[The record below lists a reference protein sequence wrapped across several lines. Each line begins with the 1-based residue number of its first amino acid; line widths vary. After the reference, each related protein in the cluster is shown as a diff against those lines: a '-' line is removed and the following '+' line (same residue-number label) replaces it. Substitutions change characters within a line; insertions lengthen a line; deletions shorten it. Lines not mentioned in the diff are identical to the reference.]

1 MGEAV
6 TGRRGRRKRII
17 IVGVAAVAAV
27 AIGGGVAMAMTSSSG
42 PSYRLA
48 SVTRGSVTQT
58 VTSVGTVSSVN
69 RATVSFAESGKVASV
84 IAQLGQHVAAGQTLA
99 QLDMTTL
106 NQQLQAAQADVAK
119 AQQTL
124 AADTAAQLAGTTSS
138 SSAASTSS
146 TSSSSAGSTTHVTQS
161 AATTALTVTP
171 AVLLSPT
178 SVPASSSTAATSGPH
193 TVSTVGPGAGT
204 GSGASTPAPASGGSD
219 AGTGSASNSAVAAAQ
234 AKVAQAQA
242 VVLNQQQA
250 IDSQLATASADMRA
264 ETKACAA
271 VSVSSPTSGQSATP
285 TAKSGSTA
293 PSGAGSAPGSTSSS
307 SPPTS
312 APSAPSGG
320 TVVSGLAACQNL
332 ISTVLADQQQV
343 AAQENTQLSNEK
355 ALDTALTALQHAIL
369 ASPSG
374 GRQRI
379 QQWKRRIRLGQVRS
393 DPPTTP
399 ARSGRVEPARPVA
412 PDPRTSGAKN
422 SFGSSGSKN
431 GSGSASSKNG
441 FGSAGS
447 GSGSGSTG
455 SKSGSSSRSG
465 SSSSGSTGGSGFSGS
480 GAGSGSGRV
489 ITAAQLAADQAQI
502 DAANANV
509 AVAQQNSAQATLT
522 SPISG
527 TVAQVGLTVGSST
540 GSSGITVIGSGN
552 REVST
557 TVALN
562 DIDRVKIGDLAA
574 VTVDGVSTP
583 LSGKVSAIGI
593 LNTTT
598 GSSTSYPVTVL
609 LDPTSAKLYDGLGGS
624 VAITTSS
631 VSNVLTVPSSAVH
644 TVGQLNVVSVLKG
657 GTESTVRVDV
667 GAVGPDRTEITSG
680 LVEGQR
686 VVLANLDEPMPS
698 NSTNVNARRL
708 GVGGTG
714 GLGGA
719 GGLGGGAGL
728 GGGGGAGFGGGA
740 GGGGAVTRGGR

>member
-1 MGEAV
+1 V
-6 TGRRGRRKRII
+6 T
-17 IVGVAAVAAV
+17 
-27 AIGGGVAMAMTSSSG
+27 
-42 PSYRLA
+42 
-48 SVTRGSVTQT
+48 
-58 VTSVGTVSSVN
+58 
-69 RATVSFAESGKVASV
+69 
-84 IAQLGQHVAAGQTLA
+84 
-99 QLDMTTL
+99 
-106 NQQLQAAQADVAK
+106 
-119 AQQTL
+119 
-124 AADTAAQLAGTTSS
+124 
-138 SSAASTSS
+138 
-146 TSSSSAGSTTHVTQS
+146 
-161 AATTALTVTP
+161 
-171 AVLLSPT
+171 
-178 SVPASSSTAATSGPH
+178 
-193 TVSTVGPGAGT
+193 
-204 GSGASTPAPASGGSD
+204 
-219 AGTGSASNSAVAAAQ
+219 
-234 AKVAQAQA
+234 
-242 VVLNQQQA
+242 
-250 IDSQLATASADMRA
+250 
-264 ETKACAA
+264 
-271 VSVSSPTSGQSATP
+271 
-285 TAKSGSTA
+285 
-293 PSGAGSAPGSTSSS
+293 
-307 SPPTS
+307 
-312 APSAPSGG
+312 
-320 TVVSGLAACQNL
+320 GLAACQNL

-374 GRQRI
+374 GAS
-379 QQWKRRIRLGQVRS
+379 GS
-393 DPPTTP
+393 SSGSGGSGST
-399 ARSGRVEPARPVA
+399 RSGGSASHTGSGGSGGTGSASRAGSA
-412 PDPRTSGAKN
+412 TSGAKN
-422 SFGSSGSKN
+422 SFGSSGAKN

-447 GSGSGSTG
+447 GNGSGSSG

-465 SSSSGSTGGSGFSGS
+465 ASSSGSTGGSGFSGS

-557 TVALN
+557 TVTLN
-562 DIDRVKIGDLAA
+562 DIDRVKIGDPAA
-574 VTVDGVSTP
+574 VIVDGVSTP

-657 GTESTVRVDV
+657 GTESTVRVNV

>member
-1 MGEAV
+1 V
-6 TGRRGRRKRII
+6 T
-17 IVGVAAVAAV
+17 
-27 AIGGGVAMAMTSSSG
+27 
-42 PSYRLA
+42 
-48 SVTRGSVTQT
+48 
-58 VTSVGTVSSVN
+58 
-69 RATVSFAESGKVASV
+69 
-84 IAQLGQHVAAGQTLA
+84 
-99 QLDMTTL
+99 
-106 NQQLQAAQADVAK
+106 
-119 AQQTL
+119 
-124 AADTAAQLAGTTSS
+124 
-138 SSAASTSS
+138 
-146 TSSSSAGSTTHVTQS
+146 
-161 AATTALTVTP
+161 
-171 AVLLSPT
+171 
-178 SVPASSSTAATSGPH
+178 
-193 TVSTVGPGAGT
+193 
-204 GSGASTPAPASGGSD
+204 
-219 AGTGSASNSAVAAAQ
+219 
-234 AKVAQAQA
+234 
-242 VVLNQQQA
+242 
-250 IDSQLATASADMRA
+250 
-264 ETKACAA
+264 
-271 VSVSSPTSGQSATP
+271 
-285 TAKSGSTA
+285 
-293 PSGAGSAPGSTSSS
+293 
-307 SPPTS
+307 
-312 APSAPSGG
+312 
-320 TVVSGLAACQNL
+320 GLAACQNL

-374 GRQRI
+374 GAS
-379 QQWKRRIRLGQVRS
+379 GS
-393 DPPTTP
+393 SSGSGSGST
-399 ARSGRVEPARPVA
+399 RSGGSASHTGSGGSGGTGSASRAGSA
-412 PDPRTSGAKN
+412 TSGAKN
-422 SFGSSGSKN
+422 SFGSSGAKN

-447 GSGSGSTG
+447 GNGSGSSG
-455 SKSGSSSRSG
+455 AKSGSSSRSG
-465 SSSSGSTGGSGFSGS
+465 ASSSGSTGGSGFSGS

-557 TVALN
+557 TVTLN
-562 DIDRVKIGDLAA
+562 DIDRVKIGDPAA
-574 VTVDGVSTP
+574 VIVDGVSTP

-657 GTESTVRVDV
+657 GTESTVRVNV

-728 GGGGGAGFGGGA
+728 GGGGAGFGGGA